1 LTDRDVPEEI
11 DDELEEVDLR
21 QAEVVWNKRQE
32 QIAKKAE
39 QGRARTLEQLIELGK
54 SRNYRYP
61 VAWARKIMASR
72 HF

>member
-1 LTDRDVPEEI
+1 MPEEI

>member
-1 LTDRDVPEEI
+1 MTDRDVPEEI